1 MKNKNDGSEDKK
13 MQWQSTGK
21 NIVKKKKEDSFSRDT
36 MPCFN
41 SSVILW
47 NIKAKMSKNE
57 YSVELKMNILA
68 KDQWEM
74 YF

>member
-1 MKNKNDGSEDKK
+1 MKNKNDGSENKK
-13 MQWQSTGK
+13 NAMGINRQKHCQ
-21 NIVKKKKEDSFSRDT
+21 KKKKDSSSCDT

-41 SSVILW
+41 SSVTLW